1 MSCRPPNDLRRP
13 PEVIGHYAY
22 GYLLLVWQKYAID
35 GPALR
40 KPARSIAT
48 YRIES
53 THLTQ
58 AGGQG
63 HLTLSQ
69 DRRSEGG
76 LLRGALPVSQLDSW
90 SDHNRVAW
98 RRLGA
103 SGDQLLQFGVFGLG
117 LLKDGDVGVGVFPE
131 REEAPTMAEMRS
143 LGSILFSAWLPSSL
157 APPSPIVSL
166 VRFRNAQREGP
177 PKR

>member
-1 MSCRPPNDLRRP
+1 MVAAGLSCRPPNDLRRP

-76 LLRGALPVSQLDSW
+76 LLRRAPPLSQLASKAKRDSRKDRKCVVW
-90 SDHNRVAW
+90 RVWA
-98 RRLGA
+98 A
-103 SGDQLLQFGVFGLG
+103 SAIQLLQFRVLDLALLQDGYVGICFTEGL
-117 LLKDGDVGVGVFPE
+117 
-131 REEAPTMAEMRS
+131 RY
-143 LGSILFSAWLPSSL
+143 
-157 APPSPIVSL
+157 
-166 VRFRNAQREGP
+166 
-177 PKR
+177 